1 MVSRPPLEATGRIIV
16 SYRSDD
22 PVYRA
27 IETHRAAEA
36 AVEAELVSCEIVAG
50 EADRLS
56 NAEIEALSVL
66 ATVVPTT
73 RQGAAELLRYAAELE
88 QEVRRELEDDEGEFR
103 SVSWFVQTNVA
114 EALSQ
119 IA

>member
-1 MVSRPPLEATGRIIV
+1 M

-22 PVYRA
+22 PVYCA
-27 IETHRAAEA
+27 IEAHRTAEA
-36 AVEAELVSCEIVAG
+36 AVEAELVGCEIIAG

-56 NAEIEALSVL
+56 SAEIEALSVL

-73 RQGAAELLRYAAELE
+73 RQGAAELLRYAAEVE

-103 SVSWFVQTNVA
+103 SVSWFVQNNVA

>member
-1 MVSRPPLEATGRIIV
+1 V

-27 IETHRAAEA
+27 IEAHRAAEA
-36 AVEAELVSCEIVAG
+36 AVEAELVSCETIAG

-56 NAEIEALSVL
+56 SVEIEALSVL

-73 RQGAAELLRYAAELE
+73 REGAAELLRYAAELE
-88 QEVRRELEDDEGEFR
+88 EVRRELENDEGEFR
-103 SVSWFVQTNVA
+103 SVSWFVQNNVA
-114 EALSQ
+114 EALTQ